1 MNVRISKRARRDA
14 KRINERWAKHG
25 DEPRVFAQELLASL
39 RHLRDIPH
47 AGTPKGTAKRPKRR
61 RLLMEKSKCHLY
73 FEVDENR
80 DLLNV
85 ITIWNG
91 QRGQEPKS

>member
-1 MNVRISKRARRDA
+1 MIVKLSKRARHDA
-14 KRINERWAKHG
+14 KRINERWAKHA
-25 DEPRVFAQELLASL
+25 DNPRIFAQELLDSL

-47 AGTPKGTAKRPKRR
+47 AGTPNGTARRTKRR
-61 RLLMEKSKCHLY
+61 RFLMEKSKCHIY
-73 FEVDENR
+73 FEVDEKR

-91 QRGQEPKS
+91 QRGQKPNL